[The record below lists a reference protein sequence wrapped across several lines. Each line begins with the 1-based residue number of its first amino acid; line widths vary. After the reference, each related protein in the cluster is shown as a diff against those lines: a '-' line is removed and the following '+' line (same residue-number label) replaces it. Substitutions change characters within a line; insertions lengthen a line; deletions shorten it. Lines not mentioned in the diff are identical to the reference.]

1 MSDKKINLEEILDK
15 TIDSVYENVPKEH
28 KTDFQKKLKDSL
40 QYKTCVSAMREAC
53 TQVLERAADNASVDK
68 IRIGKFYAEYAFA
81 VNRES
86 ILDTINEIE

>member
-1 MSDKKINLEEILDK
+1 MNKINLEEILDK
-15 TIDSVYENVPKEH
+15 IIDSVYANVPKEH
-28 KTDFQKKLKDSL
+28 KTDFQKKLKDNS
-40 QYKTCVSAMREAC
+40 QYQTCISAMKEAC
-53 TQVLERAADNASVDK
+53 LQILELAADNASVDK